1 MEMINVLN
9 RLTELSKEND
19 SPDVKQAMENTKRI
33 VGDRNA
39 VVVEEHI
46 VEGMNEVITKKTSAG
61 EIISDFQKSKNKKF
75 KGKSKAE
82 RQKMALGAYYGMH
95 PEKSR
100 KAKMGEA
107 KLMKTEVKE
116 DITDYFTSDDR
127 ALNKA
132 EKAINDLKGDVVM
145 SQISI
150 WDNASKV
157 LANATEIKN
166 KAIKN
171 NPENKERVERLYG
184 KFMSRFENSN
194 YNPNILQKAL
204 ENFYKTLDQ
213 ENINANKMGETKL
226 TPKQMKIAGAADP
239 KNKITGADFAALRK
253 GKTVENSLAENT
265 ELAAMKKLAGLNECG
280 AMMGSMAPHT
290 PANISINASAASGT
304 EVASMLRDLMK
315 LAGGESDKPEIAV
328 VSSEPMD
335 TMDSMDSM
343 EGMVDE
349 EAADGHF
356 ADATTE
362 PAGPAGAVYDENPVV
377 SMTGRQV
384 QTPNGNAR
392 QNDNPLEESLW
403 NKFQAEKKSS
413 LVQEAE
419 YHGKNVPLNKKL
431 PGDVKKS
438 KVYVKKPNGKVVKV
452 NFGDPNMRIKKSN
465 PKRRKSFRARH
476 HCKNPGPK
484 WKARYWSCKSW

>member
-19 SPDVKQAMENTKRI
+19 SPDVKQAMENTKRM

-46 VEGMNEVITKKTSAG
+46 VEGMNEVITKKTPAG

-100 KAKMGEA
+100 KG
-107 KLMKTEVKE
+107 
-116 DITDYFTSDDR
+116 
-127 ALNKA
+127 
-132 EKAINDLKGDVVM
+132 
-145 SQISI
+145 
-150 WDNASKV
+150 KV
-157 LANATEIKN
+157 
-166 KAIKN
+166 
-171 NPENKERVERLYG
+171 
-184 KFMSRFENSN
+184 
-194 YNPNILQKAL
+194 
-204 ENFYKTLDQ
+204 
-213 ENINANKMGETKL
+213 GETKL
-226 TPKQMKIAGAADP
+226 TPKQMKIAGAANP
-239 KNKITGADFAALRK
+239 KNKITGADFSALRK
-253 GKTVENSLAENT
+253 GKTVESSLAENT
-265 ELAAMKKLAGLNECG
+265 ELAAMRKLAGLNECG

-384 QTPNGNAR
+384 QTANGNAR

-476 HCKNPGPK
+476 RCENPGPK

>member
-1 MEMINVLN
+1 
-9 RLTELSKEND
+9 
-19 SPDVKQAMENTKRI
+19 
-33 VGDRNA
+33 
-39 VVVEEHI
+39 
-46 VEGMNEVITKKTSAG
+46 
-61 EIISDFQKSKNKKF
+61 
-75 KGKSKAE
+75 
-82 RQKMALGAYYGMH
+82 
-95 PEKSR
+95 
-100 KAKMGEA
+100 
-107 KLMKTEVKE
+107 
-116 DITDYFTSDDR
+116 
-127 ALNKA
+127 
-132 EKAINDLKGDVVM
+132 
-145 SQISI
+145 
-150 WDNASKV
+150 
-157 LANATEIKN
+157 
-166 KAIKN
+166 
-171 NPENKERVERLYG
+171 
-184 KFMSRFENSN
+184 MSRFENSN

-335 TMDSMDSM
+335 TMGSM

-362 PAGPAGAVYDENPVV
+362 PAGPAGEVYDENPVV

-384 QTPNGNAR
+384 QTANGNAR

>member
-1 MEMINVLN
+1 MDMINVLN

-19 SPDVKQAMENTKRI
+19 SPDVKQAMENTKRM

-46 VEGMNEVITKKTSAG
+46 VEGVNEVITKKTPAG

-82 RQKMALGAYYGMH
+82 RQNMALGAYYGMH

-100 KAKMGEA
+100 KA
-107 KLMKTEVKE
+107 
-116 DITDYFTSDDR
+116 
-127 ALNKA
+127 
-132 EKAINDLKGDVVM
+132 
-145 SQISI
+145 
-150 WDNASKV
+150 
-157 LANATEIKN
+157 
-166 KAIKN
+166 
-171 NPENKERVERLYG
+171 
-184 KFMSRFENSN
+184 
-194 YNPNILQKAL
+194 
-204 ENFYKTLDQ
+204 
-213 ENINANKMGETKL
+213 KMGETKL

-239 KNKITGADFAALRK
+239 KNKITGADFSALRK
-253 GKTVENSLAENT
+253 GKTVESSLAENT

-315 LAGGESDKPEIAV
+315 LAGDAADKPEIAV

-335 TMDSMDSM
+335 TMGSMDSM

-431 PGDVKKS
+431 QGDVKKS

-476 HCKNPGPK
+476 RCENPGPK